1 MEASEKQLK
10 QLLKK
15 RLHAKRYEHS
25 VLVMDTARKLAAL
38 HGADVECAMRAGLL
52 HDYAKNMSP
61 EELREAAQELSVDLD
76 PVVSRHMMLA
86 HGPVGAA
93 MIARDLGVTDADILN
108 AVRYH
113 TYGRAGM
120 SRLEKIIYLA
130 DFIEP
135 GRKFKGIE
143 ELRRTAQTDLDKAVL
158 MAMESAIGYLLGTD
172 RLMHPNTLLAR
183 NELIIEMNSRRHHG
197 INPGTGSQAGPAS

>member
-1 MEASEKQLK
+1 MEASEKALK

-38 HGADVECAMRAGLL
+38 HGADVQSAMRAGLL

-61 EELREAAQELSVDLD
+61 EALRLAAQELSVDLD

-93 MIARDLGVTDADILN
+93 LIARDLGIADADILN

-113 TYGRAGM
+113 TYGRVGM

-183 NELIIEMNSRRHHG
+183 NELILELNSRRHHG
-197 INPGTGSQAGPAS
+197 INTGTGSQAGPAS